1 MQQGARGTEAFL
13 DLSIMT
19 LHVSAEGGMTLLA
32 AVLGHPEHLEFL
44 MNTVALQALEQE
56 LPQLAAR
63 VSRALCDA
71 CDLIEHVPRG
81 WRLVRRRCLRN
92 E

>member
-44 MNTVALQALEQE
+44 MNTVALQALEQQE
-56 LPQLAAR
+56 KPVLKTRFASFSYR
-63 VSRALCDA
+63 VLSNLVSS
-71 CDLIEHVPRG
+71 LVVPT
-81 WRLVRRRCLRN
+81 
-92 E
+92 